1 MEGYGMTLGYELL
14 RMVLTVAVFV
24 TVMPFLVLARW
35 LLIGLATV
43 AWWRK

>member
-1 MEGYGMTLGYELL
+1 MTLSRELIKL
-14 RMVLTVAVFV
+14 LLTVGVFV

-43 AWWRK
+43 AGWRK